1 MIGLRSFHRSSGA
14 SWLQAVR
21 QTWNAFVIQPG
32 YQMTLPYDV
41 RLTGITGEVI
51 TATDVVTDLNGQSLF
66 DMVAQFEPCS
76 LFSDGF
82 ENGGTSLW
90 SATVP

>member
-1 MIGLRSFHRSSGA
+1 MA
-14 SWLQAVR
+14 
-21 QTWNAFVIQPG
+21 
-32 YQMTLPYDV
+32 LPYDI

-66 DMVAQFEPCS
+66 DMAAQFEPCS

-82 ENGGTSLW
+82 ENGDTSLW
-90 SATVP
+90 SATIP